1 MVQTKWWRHPLP
13 SQEEEEEGTSKG
25 CPLLA
30 AEGQREFPYRALA
43 AVRDIEELA
52 ELGKQE
58 GTCAYYGA
66 RKAAAL
72 AQVRQN
78 NAT

>member
-1 MVQTKWWRHPLP
+1 MG
-13 SQEEEEEGTSKG
+13 EERDG
-25 CPLLA
+25 CPLLTA
-30 AEGQREFPYRALA
+30 KGQRDFPYSALA

-58 GTCAYYGA
+58 ATCSYYGA

-72 AQVRQN
+72 AQV
-78 NAT
+78 